1 VLVLAL
7 GTTYCNNR
15 SIGLTSSSATA
26 EGVAIIQPRERP
38 VQRQTA
44 HASCRRCFR
53 SFPSAWRNRSA
64 ARLVGWGTTVHRR
77 ADGTRGRPAAGIGHL
92 VASCRCSVRDQSRET
107 PVHRTRRCL
116 VRPACTPHVGRAP
129 AAGAR
134 RGAAAYLFRSGV
146 SLGGWVGCAGGPG
159 RPGCPCVPTG
169 CTGEASFAR
178 LPQPTSCKLAIATSS
193 GPQADRALSSYSLA
207 AARLQQG
214 QRI

>member
-1 VLVLAL
+1 MV
-7 GTTYCNNR
+7 
-15 SIGLTSSSATA
+15 SSFTA

-53 SFPSAWRNRSA
+53 SFASAWRNRSA
-64 ARLVGWGTTVHRR
+64 ARLVGWRTTVHRG

-116 VRPACTPHVGRAP
+116 VRPACAPHVGRAP

-134 RGAAAYLFRSGV
+134 RGAAAYLFRSGC
-146 SLGGWVGCAGGPG
+146 LWVGWLSGWPWPAGLSLCPDTVHRRSKLCSPASAYKLQTCNLLRSPG
-159 RPGCPCVPTG
+159 RPCV
-169 CTGEASFAR
+169 EFV
-178 LPQPTSCKLAIATSS
+178 QPS
-193 GPQADRALSSYSLA
+193 RLA
-207 AARLQQG
+207 AAMLQQG